1 MESIMAVP
9 ATIKRLL
16 ILQPIDLP
24 VFHPIALRMVHLL
37 ADSDFVIEDLVA
49 SANDDQVLAGQIL
62 KIANSHVYSGRVK
75 IDTIKDALVRL
86 GAYHVSNLA
95 MAASQAA
102 LHISSND
109 FVNGIMRELWFHS
122 HACAMGSRWLA
133 LNTGHRGMAEHA
145 YLSGLVHDVGK
156 LHLLKALERLTN
168 AGLAQAALERGLLLE
183 IFNEM
188 HVEQGIRLMEH
199 WNMPHIYRLVAAKHN
214 IENIGNESGTDKIVL
229 AIVRLVNAATR
240 KRELSVNNAN
250 NDFDILELPEAKL
263 LKLTDM
269 HVMELNGVLDASRE
283 AGF

>member
-1 MESIMAVP
+1 MAVP

-37 ADSDFVIEDLVA
+37 ADTDFVIEDLVD

-62 KIANSHVYSGRVK
+62 KMANSNVYSGRVK

-102 LHISSND
+102 LHVSKND

-122 HACAMGSRWLA
+122 HACAIGSRWLA
-133 LNTGHRGMAEHA
+133 LNTGHKLMAEHS
-145 YLSGLVHDVGK
+145 YLAGLVHDVGK
-156 LHLLKALERLTN
+156 LHLLKALERLTS
-168 AGLAQAALERGLLLE
+168 AGLAQAALERGLLIE

-199 WNMPHIYRLVAAKHN
+199 WNMPSIYRVVAAKHN
-214 IENIGNESGTDKIVL
+214 IEITGNDRGAEDMVL
-229 AIVRLVNAATR
+229 AIVRVVNVATR
-240 KRELSVNNAN
+240 KRELSVNNAE
-250 NDFDILELPEAKL
+250 DEVDILELPEAKL
-263 LKLTDM
+263 LKMTDV
-269 HVMELNGVLDASRE
+269 HLMELNGILDKSKDT
-283 AGF
+283 GF